1 MRRFALLLPFAFA
14 ACVDETVPT
23 AGTCGAPALQ
33 DLVGQSETVLQTMK
47 FGSPVRII
55 HPGMAVTMDYNADR
69 LNIWLDRRDVSF
81 RHLLAGGSLFVG
93 ADTGIGPL
101 YLSVVSAPKGYTG
114 LYLFLGRP

>member
-1 MRRFALLLPFAFA
+1 MRRVALLLPFAFA

-55 HPGMAVTMDYNADR
+55 HPGMAVTMDYREDR
-69 LNIWLDRRDVSF
+69 LNIEIDEAGTIF
-81 RHLLAGGSLFVG
+81 RVACG
-93 ADTGIGPL
+93 
-101 YLSVVSAPKGYTG
+101 
-114 LYLFLGRP
+114 